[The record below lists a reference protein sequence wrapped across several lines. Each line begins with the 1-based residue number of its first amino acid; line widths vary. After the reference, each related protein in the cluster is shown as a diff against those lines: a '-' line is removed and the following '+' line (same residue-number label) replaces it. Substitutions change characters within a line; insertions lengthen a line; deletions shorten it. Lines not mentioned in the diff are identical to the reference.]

1 MRPRGRPA
9 PHRSVPPSKIVCV
22 GRNYRAHAEEL
33 GSDVPNE
40 PLLFLKATSSMI
52 NAGEAIRL
60 PHWAGRVDFEGE
72 IAVLIGSAARHVA
85 AEDAWSHV
93 VGVFPL
99 NDVTAREL
107 QRSDGQWARAKSF
120 DTFCPVG
127 TPVPVAESDLAG
139 LSVVTRVNGEV
150 RQEGFARDMIF
161 PIPELIAYASR
172 AMTLREGDIIS
183 SGTPEGVGP
192 LSPGDVVEVEIPG
205 IGAVSNPVE
214 RDGG

>member
-1 MRPRGRPA
+1 M
-9 PHRSVPPSKIVCV
+9 HPSKIVCV
-22 GRNYRAHAEEL
+22 GRNYRAHAKEL
-33 GSDVPNE
+33 GSDVPSE

-52 NAGEAIRL
+52 TAGEAIRL

-72 IAVLIGSAARHVA
+72 IAVLIGSDARHVA
-85 AEDAWSHV
+85 AEDAWSYV
-93 VGVFPL
+93 AGVFPL

-139 LSVVTRVNGEV
+139 LSVVTRVNGEI
-150 RQEGFARDMIF
+150 RQEGYAQDMIF

-172 AMTLREGDIIS
+172 AMTLREGDVIS

-205 IGAVSNPVE
+205 VGAVSNPVE
-214 RDGG
+214 RDGS